1 MIWAAFATD
10 GGDIGSAEKTKPSIR
25 RVRIDRARIFKPQGP
40 KRAKVSNASIY
51 HRLPCQQVQSTR
63 GAQHAHAPR
72 RSCRTWLRQIVP
84 FGHKVLTTGIK
95 EHRVEG
101 VRDGD
106 VGKCS
111 ESRLS
116 PLMRS

>member
-1 MIWAAFATD
+1 M
-10 GGDIGSAEKTKPSIR
+10 S
-25 RVRIDRARIFKPQGP
+25 
-40 KRAKVSNASIY
+40 
-51 HRLPCQQVQSTR
+51 
-63 GAQHAHAPR
+63 
-72 RSCRTWLRQIVP
+72 RTWLRQIVP